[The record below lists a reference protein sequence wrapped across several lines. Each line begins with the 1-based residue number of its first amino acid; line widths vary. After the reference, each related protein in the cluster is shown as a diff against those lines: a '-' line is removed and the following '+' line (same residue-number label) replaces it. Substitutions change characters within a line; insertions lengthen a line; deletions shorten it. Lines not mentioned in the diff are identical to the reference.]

1 MDRNHLSLLRIC
13 ERKLDEECAHA
24 DRDLRIL
31 VGHTNILNALL
42 SAPIPISS
50 LVDQQEESVAIQLG
64 AELKAP
70 PQSLPISTM
79 GLISADRL
87 DYEVLLPSYD

>member
-1 MDRNHLSLLRIC
+1 MDRNHLTLLRIC
-13 ERKLDEECAHA
+13 ERKLDEECSHP
-24 DRDLRIL
+24 DRDLRL
-31 VGHTNILNALL
+31 VVGHTQILNALL

-50 LVDQQEESVAIQLG
+50 LVDQHEESAAIQLG

-70 PQSLPISTM
+70 PESLPMNTL
-79 GLISADRL
+79 GLLSADRL